1 MTDPGLL
8 RRAITLAI
16 ESVASGGGPFGALVV
31 RDSRILGRGQN
42 RVVPEHD
49 PTAHAEIQAIREAA
63 RTLGTHELLGCELYS
78 SCEPCPMCLGA
89 IHWARIELV
98 HFGCDRNDAAAA
110 GFSDAWIYHEL
121 ALPAESRRVVL
132 RQSLRDE
139 ARKAF
144 EAWKAKA
151 DRVPY

>member
-8 RRAITLAI
+8 RRAIALAI

-31 RDSRILGRGQN
+31 RDSRIVGSGQN

-49 PTAHAEIQAIREAA
+49 PTAHAEIRAIRDAA
-63 RTLGTHELLGCELYS
+63 RVLETHDLSGCELYS

-89 IHWARIELV
+89 VHWARIELV
-98 HFGCDRNDAAAA
+98 HFGCNRSDAAAA
-110 GFSDAWIYHEL
+110 GFSDAWIYDEL

-132 RQSLRDE
+132 HQSLQDE

-151 DRVPY
+151 DRVSY